1 MKILLTDSAT
11 LRSKGDLSLDGFKK
25 FGDVK
30 EYENISRADLLE
42 EVKDTD
48 IILCNKT
55 IIDDEVFSNAPNLK
69 YVGLFATGYNNI
81 DVKAAKELGITV
93 CNAGSYSTDAVAQ
106 HTFGF
111 ILNNYTRI
119 ADYSRFVLSGGWSE
133 SRVFS
138 PVVFPTDEI
147 KGKTLGIIGYGS
159 IGRKVAEIARVFG
172 MRVIV
177 HTRTVREDG
186 VTEFVSL
193 DELLSSSDI
202 ISLHCPLT
210 AENTGMFNNDTF
222 AKCKNG
228 AYFINTARG
237 GLVNEQALFD
247 ALESG
252 KLSGA
257 AVDVICTEPMPKD
270 CVLLKAKNITITP
283 HSAWTPFTT
292 RNRVLEIARQNYE
305 AFLSGTPQNVV
316 SK

>member
-1 MKILLTDSAT
+1 MEIVI
-11 LRSKGDLSLDGFKK
+11 LDGATVAANDLNFSVLEK
-25 FGDVK
+25 FGDLTVYDFTAP
-30 EYENISRADLLE
+30 EEIIERCQSADA
-42 EVKDTD
+42 VF
-48 IILCNKT
+48 CNK
-55 IIDDEVFSNAPNLK
+55 IVFTREIFEKLPKLR

-81 DVKAAKELGITV
+81 DVKAANELGITV

-147 KGKTLGIIGYGS
+147 RGKTLGIIGYGS
-159 IGRKVAEIARVFG
+159 IGKKVAEIARVFG
-172 MRVIV
+172 MKVIV

-186 VTEFVSL
+186 ETKFVSL

-210 AENTGMFNNDTF
+210 AENTGMFNAEAF
-222 AKCKNG
+222 AKCKDG

-247 ALESG
+247 ALETG

-283 HSAWTPFTT
+283 HSAWTPLAT

-305 AFLSGTPQNVV
+305 AFLSGSPQNVV

>member
-1 MKILLTDSAT
+1 MEIVI
-11 LRSKGDLSLDGFKK
+11 LDGATVAANDLNFSVLEK
-25 FGDVK
+25 FGNLTVYDFTAP
-30 EYENISRADLLE
+30 EEIIERCESADA
-42 EVKDTD
+42 VF
-48 IILCNKT
+48 CNK
-55 IIDDEVFSNAPNLK
+55 IVFTREIFEKLPKLK

-292 RNRVLEIARQNYE
+292 RNRVLEIARQNYA

>member
-1 MKILLTDSAT
+1 MEIVI
-11 LRSKGDLSLDGFKK
+11 LDGATVAANDLNFSVLEK
-25 FGDVK
+25 FGNLTVYDFTAP
-30 EYENISRADLLE
+30 EEIARRCESADA
-42 EVKDTD
+42 VF
-48 IILCNKT
+48 CNK
-55 IIDDEVFSNAPNLK
+55 IVFTREIFEKLPKLK

-138 PVVFPTDEI
+138 PVIFPTDEI

-177 HTRTVREDG
+177 HTRTVREEG

>member
-1 MKILLTDSAT
+1 MEIVI
-11 LRSKGDLSLDGFKK
+11 LDGATVAANDLNFSVLEKFGNLTVYDFTDPEEIVKRCQSADAVFCNKIVFTREIFKK
-25 FGDVK
+25 LPK
-30 EYENISRADLLE
+30 
-42 EVKDTD
+42 
-48 IILCNKT
+48 
-55 IIDDEVFSNAPNLK
+55 LK

-159 IGRKVAEIARVFG
+159 IGKKVAEIARVFG

-193 DELLSSSDI
+193 DELLSSSDVV
-202 ISLHCPLT
+202 SLHCPLT
-210 AENTGMFNNDTF
+210 AENAGMFNAEAF
-222 AKCKNG
+222 AKCKSG

-292 RNRVLEIARQNYE
+292 RNRVLEIACQNYE
-305 AFLSGTPQNVV
+305 AFLSGSPQNVV

>member
-1 MKILLTDSAT
+1 MEIVI
-11 LRSKGDLSLDGFKK
+11 LDGATVAANDLNFSVLEK
-25 FGDVK
+25 FGNLTVYDFTAP
-30 EYENISRADLLE
+30 EEIIERCESADA
-42 EVKDTD
+42 VF
-48 IILCNKT
+48 CNK
-55 IIDDEVFSNAPNLK
+55 IVFTREIFEKLPKLK

-138 PVVFPTDEI
+138 PVIFPTDEI

-210 AENTGMFNNDTF
+210 AENTGMFNNDTLQN
-222 AKCKNG
+222 AK
-228 AYFINTARG
+228 TAPI
-237 GLVNEQALFD
+237 LLTPPAAALLTSRLFLMRWKAENSR
-247 ALESG
+247 ALQLM
-252 KLSGA
+252 LSA
-257 AVDVICTEPMPKD
+257 PSPCLRTVFC
-270 CVLLKAKNITITP
+270 
-283 HSAWTPFTT
+283 
-292 RNRVLEIARQNYE
+292 
-305 AFLSGTPQNVV
+305 
-316 SK
+316 

>member
-1 MKILLTDSAT
+1 MQIVI
-11 LRSKGDLSLDGFKK
+11 LDGATVAANDLNFGILEK
-25 FGDVK
+25 FGNLTVYDFTSPEEIVK
-30 EYENISRADLLE
+30 RCENADA
-42 EVKDTD
+42 VF
-48 IILCNKT
+48 CNK
-55 IIDDEVFSNAPNLK
+55 IVFTREIFEQLPKLK

-81 DVKAAKELGITV
+81 DVKAAKEMGITV

-133 SRVFS
+133 SKVFS

-159 IGRKVAEIARVFG
+159 IGKKVAEIARVFG
-172 MRVIV
+172 MKVIV
-177 HTRTVREDG
+177 NTRTVREDG
-186 VTEFVSL
+186 QTKFVSL

-210 AENTGMFNNDTF
+210 AENTGMFNAETF
-222 AKCKNG
+222 AKCKDG

-247 ALESG
+247 ALQNG

-257 AVDVICTEPMPKD
+257 ALDVINEEPMNKD
-270 CVLLKAKNITITP
+270 CVLPKAKNITITP

-305 AFLSGTPQNVV
+305 AFLSGNPQNVV

>member
-1 MKILLTDSAT
+1 MEIVI
-11 LRSKGDLSLDGFKK
+11 LDGATVAANDLNFSVLEK
-25 FGDVK
+25 FGNLTVYDFTAPEEIV
-30 EYENISRADLLE
+30 ERCESADA
-42 EVKDTD
+42 VF
-48 IILCNKT
+48 CNK
-55 IIDDEVFSNAPNLK
+55 IVFTREIFEKLPKLK

-138 PVVFPTDEI
+138 PVIFPTDEI

>member
-1 MKILLTDSAT
+1 MEIVI
-11 LRSKGDLSLDGFKK
+11 LDGATVAANDLNFSVLEK
-25 FGDVK
+25 FGNLTVYDFTAPEEIV
-30 EYENISRADLLE
+30 ERCESADA
-42 EVKDTD
+42 VF
-48 IILCNKT
+48 CNK
-55 IIDDEVFSNAPNLK
+55 IVFTREIFEKLPKLK

-305 AFLSGTPQNVV
+305 AFLSGNPQNVV

>member
-1 MKILLTDSAT
+1 MEIVI
-11 LRSKGDLSLDGFKK
+11 LDGATVAANDLNFSVLEK
-25 FGDVK
+25 FGNLTVYDFTAPEEIVK
-30 EYENISRADLLE
+30 RCENADA
-42 EVKDTD
+42 VF
-48 IILCNKT
+48 CNK
-55 IIDDEVFSNAPNLK
+55 IVFTREIFEKLPKLR
-69 YVGLFATGYNNI
+69 YVGLFATGFNNI
-81 DVKAAKELGITV
+81 DVKAAKELGVTV

-119 ADYSRFVLSGGWSE
+119 ADYSRFVLSGGWTE

-159 IGRKVAEIARVFG
+159 IGKKVAEIARVFG

-177 HTRTVREDG
+177 NTRTVREDG
-186 VTEFVSL
+186 ITEFVSL

-210 AENTGMFNNDTF
+210 AENAGMFNAEAF

-270 CVLLKAKNITITP
+270 CVLLNAKNITITP

-292 RNRVLEIARQNYE
+292 RNRVLTIAKENYE
-305 AFLSGTPQNVV
+305 AFLNGTPQNVV

>member
-1 MKILLTDSAT
+1 MEIVI
-11 LRSKGDLSLDGFKK
+11 LDGATVAANDLNFSVLEK
-25 FGDVK
+25 FGDLTVYDFTAP
-30 EYENISRADLLE
+30 EEIIERCQSADA
-42 EVKDTD
+42 VF
-48 IILCNKT
+48 CNK
-55 IIDDEVFSNAPNLK
+55 IVFTREIFEKLPKLR

-81 DVKAAKELGITV
+81 DVKAANELGITV

-147 KGKTLGIIGYGS
+147 RGKTLGIIGYGS
-159 IGRKVAEIARVFG
+159 IGKKVAEIARIFG
-172 MRVIV
+172 MKVIV

-186 VTEFVSL
+186 ETKFVRL

-210 AENTGMFNNDTF
+210 AENTGMFNAEAF
-222 AKCKNG
+222 AKCKDG

-247 ALESG
+247 ALETG

-283 HSAWTPFTT
+283 HSAWTPLAT

-305 AFLSGTPQNVV
+305 AFLSGSPQNVV

>member
-1 MKILLTDSAT
+1 MEIVI
-11 LRSKGDLSLDGFKK
+11 LDGATVAANDLNFSVLEK
-25 FGDVK
+25 FGNLTVYDFTDPEEIVK
-30 EYENISRADLLE
+30 RCQSADA
-42 EVKDTD
+42 VF
-48 IILCNKT
+48 CNK
-55 IIDDEVFSNAPNLK
+55 IVFTREIFEKLPKLK

-193 DELLSSSDI
+193 DELLSSSDVV
-202 ISLHCPLT
+202 SLHCPLT
-210 AENTGMFNNDTF
+210 AENAGMFNAEAF
-222 AKCKNG
+222 AKCKDG

-283 HSAWTPFTT
+283 HSPWTPFTT

-305 AFLSGTPQNVV
+305 AFLSGSPQNVV

>member
-1 MKILLTDSAT
+1 MEIVI
-11 LRSKGDLSLDGFKK
+11 LDGATVAANDLNFSVLEK
-25 FGDVK
+25 FGNLTVYDFTAP
-30 EYENISRADLLE
+30 EEIIERCESADA
-42 EVKDTD
+42 VF
-48 IILCNKT
+48 CNK
-55 IIDDEVFSNAPNLK
+55 IVFTREIFEKLPKLK

-138 PVVFPTDEI
+138 PVIFPTDEI

-177 HTRTVREDG
+177 HTRTVLEDG
-186 VTEFVSL
+186 VTELVSL

>member
-1 MKILLTDSAT
+1 MEIVILDGATVAANDLNFKILE
-11 LRSKGDLSLDGFKK
+11 K
-25 FGDVK
+25 FGNLTVYDFTAPDEIVERCK
-30 EYENISRADLLE
+30 NADAAF
-42 EVKDTD
+42 
-48 IILCNKT
+48 CNK
-55 IIDDEVFSNAPNLK
+55 IVFTREIFTQLPKLK
-69 YVGLFATGYNNI
+69 FLGLFATGYNNI

-119 ADYSRFVLSGGWSE
+119 ADYSRFVLSGGWTVSK
-133 SRVFS
+133 VFS

-159 IGRKVAEIARVFG
+159 IGKKVAEIARVFG
-172 MRVIV
+172 MNVIV
-177 HTRTVREDG
+177 NTRTVREDG
-186 VTEFVSL
+186 VTKFVSL
-193 DELLSSSDI
+193 DELLSKSDV

-210 AENTGMFNNDTF
+210 AENTEMFNAEAF
-222 AKCKNG
+222 AKCKDG

-257 AVDVICTEPMPKD
+257 ALDVIATEPMKSD
-270 CVLLKAKNITITP
+270 CVLLKAKNVTITP

-292 RNRVLEIARQNYE
+292 RNRVLKIAEENLE
-305 AFLSGTPQNVV
+305 AFLKGESKNVV

>member
-1 MKILLTDSAT
+1 MEIVI
-11 LRSKGDLSLDGFKK
+11 LDGATVAANDLNFSVLEK
-25 FGDVK
+25 FGNLTVYDFTAPEEIV
-30 EYENISRADLLE
+30 ERCESADA
-42 EVKDTD
+42 VF
-48 IILCNKT
+48 CNK
-55 IIDDEVFSNAPNLK
+55 IVFTREIFEKLPKLK

-159 IGRKVAEIARVFG
+159 IGKKVAEIARVFG

-186 VTEFVSL
+186 ITEFVSL
-193 DELLSSSDI
+193 DELLNSSDI

-210 AENTGMFNNDTF
+210 AENTEMFNAEAF

-270 CVLLKAKNITITP
+270 CILLNAKNITITP
-283 HSAWTPFTT
+283 HSAWTPFAT

-305 AFLSGTPQNVV
+305 AFLSGSPQNVV

>member
-1 MKILLTDSAT
+1 MEIVI
-11 LRSKGDLSLDGFKK
+11 LDGATVAANDLNFSVLEK
-25 FGDVK
+25 FGNLTVYDFTDPEEIVTRCQ
-30 EYENISRADLLE
+30 SADA
-42 EVKDTD
+42 VF
-48 IILCNKT
+48 CNK
-55 IIDDEVFSNAPNLK
+55 IVFTREIFEKLPKLK

-159 IGRKVAEIARVFG
+159 IGKKVAEIARVFG

-193 DELLSSSDI
+193 DELLSSSDVV
-202 ISLHCPLT
+202 SLHCPLT
-210 AENTGMFNNDTF
+210 AENAGMFNAEAF
-222 AKCKNG
+222 AKCKSG

-305 AFLSGTPQNVV
+305 AFLSGSPQNVV

>member
-1 MKILLTDSAT
+1 MEIVI
-11 LRSKGDLSLDGFKK
+11 LDGATVAANDLNFSVLEK
-25 FGDVK
+25 FGNLTVYDFTAP
-30 EYENISRADLLE
+30 EEIARRCESADA
-42 EVKDTD
+42 VF
-48 IILCNKT
+48 CNK
-55 IIDDEVFSNAPNLK
+55 IVFTREIFEKLPKLK

-138 PVVFPTDEI
+138 PVIFPTDEI

>member
-1 MKILLTDSAT
+1 MEIVI
-11 LRSKGDLSLDGFKK
+11 LDGATVAANDLNFSVLEK
-25 FGDVK
+25 FGNLTVYDFTAP
-30 EYENISRADLLE
+30 EEIIERCESADA
-42 EVKDTD
+42 VF
-48 IILCNKT
+48 CNK
-55 IIDDEVFSNAPNLK
+55 IVFTREIFEKLPKLK

-159 IGRKVAEIARVFG
+159 IGRKVAEIASVFG

>member
-1 MKILLTDSAT
+1 MEIVI
-11 LRSKGDLSLDGFKK
+11 LDGATVAANDLNFSVLEK
-25 FGDVK
+25 FGNLTVYDFTAPEEIIK
-30 EYENISRADLLE
+30 HCENADA
-42 EVKDTD
+42 VF
-48 IILCNKT
+48 CNK
-55 IIDDEVFSNAPNLK
+55 IIFTREIFEKLPKLK
-69 YVGLFATGYNNI
+69 YVGLFATGFNNI
-81 DVKAAKELGITV
+81 DVKAAKELGITD

-119 ADYSRFVLSGGWSE
+119 ADYSRFVLSGGWTVSK
-133 SRVFS
+133 VFS

-159 IGRKVAEIARVFG
+159 IGKKVAEIARVFG

-186 VTEFVSL
+186 ITEFVSL
-193 DELLSSSDI
+193 DELLNSSDI

-210 AENTGMFNNDTF
+210 AENTEMFNAEAFD
-222 AKCKNG
+222 KCKNG

-237 GLVNEQALFD
+237 GLVNEQALFY

-270 CVLLKAKNITITP
+270 CILLNAKNITITP

-292 RNRVLEIARQNYE
+292 RNRVLEIACQNYE
-305 AFLSGTPQNVV
+305 AFLSGNPQNVV

>member
-1 MKILLTDSAT
+1 MEIVI
-11 LRSKGDLSLDGFKK
+11 LDGATVAANDLNFSVLEK
-25 FGDVK
+25 FGNLTVYDFTAP
-30 EYENISRADLLE
+30 EEIIERCESADA
-42 EVKDTD
+42 VF
-48 IILCNKT
+48 CNK
-55 IIDDEVFSNAPNLK
+55 IVFTREIFEKLPKLK

-138 PVVFPTDEI
+138 PVIFPTDEI

-159 IGRKVAEIARVFG
+159 FGRKVAEIARVFG

>member
-1 MKILLTDSAT
+1 MEIII
-11 LRSKGDLSLDGFKK
+11 LDGATVAANDLNFSVLEK
-25 FGDVK
+25 FGNLTVYDFTAPEEIIK
-30 EYENISRADLLE
+30 RCENADA
-42 EVKDTD
+42 VF
-48 IILCNKT
+48 CNK
-55 IIDDEVFSNAPNLK
+55 IVFTREIFEKLPKLK
-69 YVGLFATGYNNI
+69 YVGLFATGFNNI

-159 IGRKVAEIARVFG
+159 IGKKVAEIARVFG
-172 MRVIV
+172 MKVIV

-186 VTEFVSL
+186 ITEFVSL
-193 DELLSSSDI
+193 DELLNSSDI

-210 AENTGMFNNDTF
+210 AENTEMFNAEAF

-283 HSAWTPFTT
+283 HSAWTPFAT

-305 AFLSGTPQNVV
+305 AFLKGTPQNVV

>member
-1 MKILLTDSAT
+1 MEIVI
-11 LRSKGDLSLDGFKK
+11 LDGATVAANDLNFSVLEK
-25 FGDVK
+25 FGNLTVYDFTAP
-30 EYENISRADLLE
+30 EEIIERCESADA
-42 EVKDTD
+42 VF
-48 IILCNKT
+48 CNK
-55 IIDDEVFSNAPNLK
+55 IVFTREIFEKLPKLK

-133 SRVFS
+133 SREFS
-138 PVVFPTDEI
+138 TVIFPTDEI

>member
-1 MKILLTDSAT
+1 MELVI
-11 LRSKGDLSLDGFKK
+11 LDGATVAANDLNFK
-25 FGDVK
+25 V
-30 EYENISRADLLE
+30 LE
-42 EVKDTD
+42 EFGNLTVYDFTAPEEIVERCKNADAVF
-48 IILCNKT
+48 CNK
-55 IIDDEVFSNAPNLK
+55 IVFTREIFEKLPKLK
-69 YVGLFATGYNNI
+69 YIGLFATGYNNI

-159 IGRKVAEIARVFG
+159 IGKKVAEIANVFG
-172 MRVIV
+172 MNVIV

-186 VTEFVSL
+186 VTKFVSL
-193 DELLSSSDI
+193 DELLKSSDI

-210 AENTGMFNNDTF
+210 AENNEMFNTETF

-257 AVDVICTEPMPKD
+257 AVDVIGTEPMKKD

-292 RNRVLEIARQNYE
+292 RNRVLEIAKSNYE
-305 AFLSGTPQNVV
+305 GFLNGTPQNVV

>member
-1 MKILLTDSAT
+1 MEIVI
-11 LRSKGDLSLDGFKK
+11 LDGATVAANDLNFSVLEK
-25 FGDVK
+25 FGNLTVYDFTDPEEIVK
-30 EYENISRADLLE
+30 RCQSADA
-42 EVKDTD
+42 VF
-48 IILCNKT
+48 CNK
-55 IIDDEVFSNAPNLK
+55 IVFTREIFEKLPKLK

-159 IGRKVAEIARVFG
+159 IGKKVAEIARVFG

-193 DELLSSSDI
+193 DELLSSSDVV
-202 ISLHCPLT
+202 SLHCPLT
-210 AENTGMFNNDTF
+210 AENAGMFNAEAF
-222 AKCKNG
+222 AKCKDG

-305 AFLSGTPQNVV
+305 AFLSGSPQNVV

>member
-1 MKILLTDSAT
+1 MEIVI
-11 LRSKGDLSLDGFKK
+11 LDGATVAANDLNFSVLEK
-25 FGDVK
+25 FGNLTVYDFTAP
-30 EYENISRADLLE
+30 EEIIERCESADA
-42 EVKDTD
+42 VF
-48 IILCNKT
+48 CNK
-55 IIDDEVFSNAPNLK
+55 IVFTREIFEKLPKLK

-138 PVVFPTDEI
+138 PVIFPTDEI

>member
-1 MKILLTDSAT
+1 MEIVI
-11 LRSKGDLSLDGFKK
+11 LDGATVAANDLNFSVLEK
-25 FGDVK
+25 FGNLTVYDFTAPEEIIK
-30 EYENISRADLLE
+30 RCENADA
-42 EVKDTD
+42 VF
-48 IILCNKT
+48 CNK
-55 IIDDEVFSNAPNLK
+55 IVFTREIFEKLPKLK
-69 YVGLFATGYNNI
+69 YVGLFATGFNNI

-159 IGRKVAEIARVFG
+159 IGKKVAEIARVFG

-186 VTEFVSL
+186 ITEFVSL
-193 DELLSSSDI
+193 DELLNSSDI

-210 AENTGMFNNDTF
+210 AENTEMFNAEAF

-257 AVDVICTEPMPKD
+257 AVDVICTEPMPTD
-270 CVLLKAKNITITP
+270 CILLKAKNITITP

-305 AFLSGTPQNVV
+305 AFLKGAPQNVV

>member
-1 MKILLTDSAT
+1 MEIVI
-11 LRSKGDLSLDGFKK
+11 LDGATVAANDLNFSVLEK
-25 FGDVK
+25 FGNLTVYDFTAPEEIVK
-30 EYENISRADLLE
+30 RCQSADA
-42 EVKDTD
+42 VF
-48 IILCNKT
+48 CNK
-55 IIDDEVFSNAPNLK
+55 IVFTREIFEKLPKLK

-159 IGRKVAEIARVFG
+159 IGKKVAEIARVFG

-193 DELLSSSDI
+193 DELLSSSDVV
-202 ISLHCPLT
+202 SLHCPLT
-210 AENTGMFNNDTF
+210 AENAGMFNAEAF
-222 AKCKNG
+222 AKCKDG

-305 AFLSGTPQNVV
+305 AFLSGNPQNVV

>member
-1 MKILLTDSAT
+1 MEIVI
-11 LRSKGDLSLDGFKK
+11 LDGATVAANDLNFSVLEK
-25 FGDVK
+25 FGNLTVYDFTAP
-30 EYENISRADLLE
+30 EEIIERCESADA
-42 EVKDTD
+42 VF
-48 IILCNKT
+48 CNK
-55 IIDDEVFSNAPNLK
+55 IVFTREIFEKLPKLK

-177 HTRTVREDG
+177 PTRTVREDG

>member
-1 MKILLTDSAT
+1 MEIVI
-11 LRSKGDLSLDGFKK
+11 LDGATVAANDLNFSVLEK
-25 FGDVK
+25 FGNLTVYDFTDPEEIVK
-30 EYENISRADLLE
+30 RCQSADA
-42 EVKDTD
+42 VF
-48 IILCNKT
+48 CNK
-55 IIDDEVFSNAPNLK
+55 IVFTREIFEKLPKLK

-210 AENTGMFNNDTF
+210 AENTGMFNAEAFT
-222 AKCKNG
+222 KCKDG

-305 AFLSGTPQNVV
+305 AFLSGSPQNVV

>member
-1 MKILLTDSAT
+1 MEIVI
-11 LRSKGDLSLDGFKK
+11 LDGATVAANDLNFSVLEK
-25 FGDVK
+25 FGNLTVYDFTAP
-30 EYENISRADLLE
+30 EEIIERCESADA
-42 EVKDTD
+42 VF
-48 IILCNKT
+48 CNK
-55 IIDDEVFSNAPNLK
+55 IVFTREIFEKLPKLK

>member
-1 MKILLTDSAT
+1 MEIVI
-11 LRSKGDLSLDGFKK
+11 LDGATVAANDLNFHMLEK
-25 FGDVK
+25 FGNLTVYDFTAP
-30 EYENISRADLLE
+30 EEIAQRCENADA
-42 EVKDTD
+42 VF
-48 IILCNKT
+48 CNK
-55 IIDDEVFSNAPNLK
+55 IVFTREIFEKLPKLR

-111 ILNNYTRI
+111 ILNNYTRV
-119 ADYSRFVLSGGWSE
+119 ADYSRFVLSGGWTVSK
-133 SRVFS
+133 VFS

-172 MRVIV
+172 MNVIV

-186 VTEFVSL
+186 ITQFVSL
-193 DELLSSSDI
+193 DELLTLSDI
-202 ISLHCPLT
+202 VSLHCPLT
-210 AENTGMFNNDTF
+210 AENAGMFNDRAF
-222 AKCKNG
+222 AKCKDG

-257 AVDVICTEPMPKD
+257 ALDVIGTEPMNKD
-270 CVLLKAKNITITP
+270 CVLLGAKNITITP

-292 RNRVLEIARQNYE
+292 RNRVLTIAKENYE
-305 AFLSGTPQNVV
+305 AFLNGNPQNVV